1 MLRGLADADGTR
13 ERGPLLAMVE
23 LEKRAREKQL
33 GSEFGWPCPCYYRE
47 SADTDVGISESDDG
61 LLTLLKLYIERF
73 GDKACCFEDLKPYV
87 TLQGEE
93 LSKIAAYLDS
103 LPLNTV
109 CGFHAAPPFFVLI
122 KP

>member
-33 GSEFGWPCPCYYRE
+33 GSEFGWPSHCYHRE
-47 SADTDVGISESDDG
+47 SADADVEISESDDG

-109 CGFHAAPPFFVLI
+109 CGFHAAPPFFRFD
-122 KP
+122 